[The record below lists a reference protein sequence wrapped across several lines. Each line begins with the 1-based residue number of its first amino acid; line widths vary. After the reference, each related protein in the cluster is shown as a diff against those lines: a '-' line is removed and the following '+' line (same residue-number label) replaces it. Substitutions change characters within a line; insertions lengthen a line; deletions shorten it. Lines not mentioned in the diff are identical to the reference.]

1 MDKINFQ
8 KGGQP
13 VFLDDLQ
20 LLQDNYIALIKFL
33 HQSVTGSDAPVLLG
47 DFDPF
52 LERID
57 ESTGMVDVLV
67 PANKLLYDG
76 LVVDVEEG
84 TVTDLELLA
93 PIYVSLERAPY
104 MSRVF
109 QDGVSRE
116 VRIRTTASL
125 SKEKPARGFPLNE
138 LSRFTGIKAQR
149 VFMYNGYK
157 GYVRLTDTQLLVY
170 IRTTLDQWE
179 GGTTLLFTVTDNALN
194 WKAKLVN
201 RQFTINESSGAVLA
215 FDDQGRCS
223 YKYKTGSITPIQ
235 PPLEI
240 KIVANL

>member
-1 MDKINFQ
+1 MDKIKFQ

-20 LLQDNYIALIKFL
+20 LLQDNYIALIEFL
-33 HQSVTGSDAPVLLG
+33 HQSVTGSRVPVLLD
-47 DFDPF
+47 DFDPL

-57 ESTGMVDVLV
+57 ESTGRVDVLV

-76 LVVDVEEG
+76 LVVDLAEG
-84 TVTDLELLA
+84 KVTDLELLA
-93 PIYVSLERAPY
+93 PIYVSLGLASS

-109 QDGVSRE
+109 QDGESRE
-116 VRIRTTASL
+116 VRIRATATL
-125 SKEKPARGFPLNE
+125 SKEKPARGFALNE

-157 GYVRLTDTQLLVY
+157 GYVRVTDTQLLVY
-170 IRTTLDQWE
+170 IRTTLEQWE
-179 GGTTLLFTVTDNALN
+179 GITTQLFTVTDNA

-201 RQFTINESSGAVLA
+201 RQFNIYEGSAAVLA
-215 FDDQGRCS
+215 FDNQGHCFL
-223 YKYKTGSITPIQ
+223 KYETGSISPIQ

-240 KIVANL
+240 KLVANL

>member
-1 MDKINFQ
+1 MEKIKFQ

-20 LLQDNYIALIKFL
+20 LLQDNYIALITFL
-33 HQSVTGSDAPVLLG
+33 QKSVTGSDAPVLLE
-47 DFDPF
+47 DFDPL

-57 ESTGMVDVLV
+57 DSTGRVDVQV
-67 PANKLLYDG
+67 PANKLLYNG
-76 LVVDVEEG
+76 LVVDLEEG
-84 TVTDLELLA
+84 KVTDLELLA
-93 PIYVSLERAPY
+93 PIYVSLGLASS

-116 VRIRTTASL
+116 VRISATATL
-125 SKEKPARGFPLNE
+125 TKEKPARGFPLNE

-157 GYVRLTDTQLLVY
+157 GYVRVTDTQLLVY

-179 GGTTLLFTVTDNALN
+179 GGTTQLFTVTDNA

-201 RQFTINESSGAVLA
+201 GQFNIYEGSAAKLS
-215 FDDQGRCS
+215 FDNQGRCFL
-223 YKYKTGSITPIQ
+223 KYETESITPIQ

-240 KIVANL
+240 KLVANL

>member
-1 MDKINFQ
+1 MDKIKFQ

-20 LLQDNYIALIKFL
+20 LLQDNYIAIIEFIR
-33 HQSVTGSDAPVLLG
+33 QSVTGSKVPVLLE
-47 DFDPF
+47 DFDPL

-57 ESTGMVDVLV
+57 ESTGRVDVLV

-76 LVVDVEEG
+76 LVVDLEEG
-84 TVTDLELLA
+84 EVTDLELLA
-93 PIYVSLERAPY
+93 PIYVSFGLASS

-116 VRIRTTASL
+116 VRIRATATL
-125 SKEKPARGFPLNE
+125 TKEKPARGFPMNE

-157 GYVRLTDTQLLVY
+157 GYVRVTDTQLLVY

-179 GGTTLLFTVTDNALN
+179 GGTTLLFTVTDNA
-194 WKAKLVN
+194 WKAKLAN
-201 RQFTINESSGAVLA
+201 GKFHIYEGSAAMLS
-215 FDDQGRCS
+215 FDEQGRCFLKNGIS
-223 YKYKTGSITPIQ
+223 SIAPIQ

-240 KIVANL
+240 KLVANL